1 MPPHTGMLGGVQ
13 QIGAGPFHITCCT
26 ISSSRVRA
34 AAMPVPIP
42 VSNTAN
48 QKRAAP
54 EWASVEG
61 IMSPLPP
68 AVSFYRNTG
77 ANDIDIKPSIKRM
90 NITVSKCFTSRVA
103 PRNSFHTKTPQAA
116 EIIVLPSPSENE
128 VAGPTMGV

>member
-1 MPPHTGMLGGVQ
+1 VLHHFQ
-13 QIGAGPFHITCCT
+13 QPRQGRGYARTDTCKQYRKPEAGRARMGQCGRYHVAVAP
-26 ISSSRVRA
+26 SR
-34 AAMPVPIP
+34 I
-42 VSNTAN
+42 
-48 QKRAAP
+48 
-54 EWASVEG
+54 
-61 IMSPLPP
+61 
-68 AVSFYRNTG
+68 YRNTG